1 MTDEEL
7 EAQRIAELSKPEV
20 AEAWTKEL
28 AGIVHFARARY
39 DELNPEQRKRLH
51 EMEAMLSRRRI
62 ATCHNLAREEFHRED
77 HQGVCVTIN
86 SDDPA
91 YFGGYINENF
101 LATHHALGLTRDEIH
116 RLARNSF
123 EASFLSAGDRRSFI
137 DELDVAV
144 RAGAS
149 PSPDVGGG

>member
-1 MTDEEL
+1 MSYMLDRHCHTCRARGLATLRMTDEEL

-77 HQGVCVTIN
+77 HQRARVDRLMREYNFVQEFIGRL
-86 SDDPA
+86 PA
-91 YFGGYINENF
+91 ELQRSLRVEWKRSGG
-101 LATHHALGLTRDEIH
+101 
-116 RLARNSF
+116 S
-123 EASFLSAGDRRSFI
+123 
-137 DELDVAV
+137 
-144 RAGAS
+144 
-149 PSPDVGGG
+149 

>member
-77 HQGVCVTIN
+77 HQRARVDRLMREYNFVQEFIGRL
-86 SDDPA
+86 PA
-91 YFGGYINENF
+91 ELQRSLRVEWKRSGG
-101 LATHHALGLTRDEIH
+101 
-116 RLARNSF
+116 S
-123 EASFLSAGDRRSFI
+123 
-137 DELDVAV
+137 
-144 RAGAS
+144 
-149 PSPDVGGG
+149 

>member
-1 MTDEEL
+1 MSYMLERHCHTCRARGLATLRMTDEEL

-77 HQGVCVTIN
+77 HQRARVDRLMREYNFVQEFIGRL
-86 SDDPA
+86 PA
-91 YFGGYINENF
+91 ELQRSLRVEWKRSGG
-101 LATHHALGLTRDEIH
+101 
-116 RLARNSF
+116 S
-123 EASFLSAGDRRSFI
+123 
-137 DELDVAV
+137 
-144 RAGAS
+144 
-149 PSPDVGGG
+149 

>member
-1 MTDEEL
+1 MEIGIVDETTMRDRPAVRNVKPVDYRSQHLHHRRLRVFPSL
-7 EAQRIAELSKPEV
+7 EA
-20 AEAWTKEL
+20 
-28 AGIVHFARARY
+28 
-39 DELNPEQRKRLH
+39 
-51 EMEAMLSRRRI
+51 
-62 ATCHNLAREEFHRED
+62 HNLRRLLAR
-77 HQGVCVTIN
+77 GLCVTIN

-123 EASFLSAGDRRSFI
+123 EASFLSAGERRSFI